1 MISTSNFSS
10 TLPVWLQNLS
20 LPPSLPLR
28 VRVRVTEEGAP
39 RARDNVL
46 EEAPLILLVP
56 LAGFWILPLCLE
68 RHLGQGQRKETP
80 HEGDELVLG
89 CGTNTRGRTRCLEAC
104 DGVRG
109 PVGGHARSCPRRL
122 GVRFA
127 EHKHQCPH
135 PWGTGNPGSRQWL
148 CLGQW
153 PHGSPL

>member
-1 MISTSNFSS
+1 M
-10 TLPVWLQNLS
+10 PREHAKMCKKRRLS
-20 LPPSLPLR
+20 FCF
-28 VRVRVTEEGAP
+28 
-39 RARDNVL
+39 
-46 EEAPLILLVP
+46 P

-89 CGTNTRGRTRCLEAC
+89 CGTNTRGQTRCLEAC

-109 PVGGHARSCPRRL
+109 PMGGHARSCPRRL

-135 PWGTGNPGSRQWL
+135 PWGTGNPGSRQYWAL
-148 CLGQW
+148 PRSVAAW
-153 PHGSPL
+153 KSPVSLNFHSSLHRWFVGPFILEQKWSVISSKRR